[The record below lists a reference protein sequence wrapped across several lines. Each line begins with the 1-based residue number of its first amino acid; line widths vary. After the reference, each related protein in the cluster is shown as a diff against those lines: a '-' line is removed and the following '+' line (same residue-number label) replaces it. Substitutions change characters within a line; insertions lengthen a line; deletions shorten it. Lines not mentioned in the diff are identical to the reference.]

1 MRRALVVILSGS
13 FFTLSAIGCANA
25 ASREARE
32 IAAARADGCF
42 QANTKRRSL
51 GAWIEVRAE
60 VRCKSGAYGHWV
72 VNVPKAASSAQGKN
86 VQGKKKPHVAQH
98 RRKDAK
104 AEQISLKCTA
114 TPTRATKAKNTI
126 FLKCR
131 PAEADSSPSPKPHRH
146 RT

>member
-1 MRRALVVILSGS
+1 MRRALVVMLSGS
-13 FFTLSAIGCANA
+13 FFTLSAIACANA

-60 VRCKSGAYGHWV
+60 VRCKSGAYGYWV
-72 VNVPKAASSAQGKN
+72 VNVPKAASGTR
-86 VQGKKKPHVAQH
+86 GKKKSDVAQH
-98 RRKDAK
+98 RKKAAK
-104 AEQISLKCTA
+104 AEPISLKCTA
-114 TPTRATKAKNTI
+114 KPARATKAKNTI
-126 FLKCR
+126 FLKCH
-131 PAEADSSPSPKPHRH
+131 PAEADNSPSPKPRRQ